1 MIDIDK
7 AKKTFMEYIKNYNP
21 DDPKIKLKIDHMLRV
36 TEVAGRIA
44 KDLKLS
50 EEDIQL
56 AKLIGL
62 LHDIG
67 RFEQIKQY
75 NTFLDKISINHGEFG
90 VKVLFEDNLIRKFI
104 EDSSYDEIIRLAILN
119 HNRPHIQ
126 KDLNERQMLH
136 AKIIRDADKVDI
148 YYYSTTEDIRVTYN
162 TDKLEKDLFT
172 PEIIEDFLQ
181 YQAIDYKKIK
191 THADVVISNLYYIY
205 DLNFDIS
212 KKMIKE
218 KKYIDILYNKIH
230 FENEETQKQ
239 FDMVYT
245 KVINDLNNM

>member
-1 MIDIDK
+1 MIDLDK

-44 KDLKLS
+44 KELNLS

-90 VKVLFEDNLIRKFI
+90 VKVLFEDNLIREFI

-148 YYYSTTEDIRVTYN
+148 YYVLKITDVSVTYN
-162 TDKLEKDLFT
+162 TDKLEQESFS
-172 PEIIEDFLQ
+172 PELLEDFFKNK
-181 YQAIDYKKIK
+181 YIDYKFIT
-191 THADVVISNLYYIY
+191 THADVVISNLCYIY

-212 KKMIKE
+212 KKIIKE
-218 KKYIDILYNKIH
+218 KKYIEDFAHKIH